1 MITQA
6 KSFAASNAA
15 AGYLASQALSVAVV
29 TYSPAAFDAKGDLL
43 DAAVPIF
50 SALGNAL
57 APNSV
62 PQTSK

>member
-1 MITQA
+1 
-6 KSFAASNAA
+6 
-15 AGYLASQALSVAVV
+15 LASQALSVAVV